1 MRGPRCGLRDAG
13 CEIDVARLENEAWVA
28 RLENEVRVARR
39 GLRGAGN
46 EMQDY

>member
-1 MRGPRCGLRDAG
+1 MRVAR